1 MAPAVVD
8 LSAMAEAIM
17 KINERLTVIEDE
29 RKGKESGEPKFTEQD
44 STLVAAFITKNMER
58 LFNEAAARM
67 FLVYQGKAAEACKL
81 GHLGI
86 IWKDP
91 GGNVDEL
98 THKRKVPLESSGG
111 SHEESIGL

>member
-8 LSAMAEAIM
+8 LSAIAEAVM
-17 KINERLTVIEDE
+17 GINDRLTVIEDE
-29 RKGKESGEPKFTEQD
+29 RKGKESDEPKFTEQD
-44 STLVAAFITKNMER
+44 AAMVQAFITKNMER

-86 IWKDP
+86 IWKEP
-91 GGNVDEL
+91 NGNVDEL
-98 THKRKVPLESSGG
+98 SHQRKVAI
-111 SHEESIGL
+111 EEAP